1 MPTKLNKPIKLNDDH
16 CLLWVKDPT
25 VSPFISRKNI
35 LTDEKLQNPK
45 SFLNKIKR
53 KCFYNSELRQKIV
66 EKIEEYQ
73 KAGLPRLYTINDK
86 LSENI
91 EYIDPPFTETECTQW
106 VFNHLINPRTNDII
120 GFASKRY
127 IELLYTAI
135 QYDIPYMPIN
145 IDKIPTNKSE
155 QVSHKIISNII
166 INVKKRLQFM
176 RENDEYF
183 LKHNV
188 GSFDK
193 KLKIASPD
201 LLSLREGKI
210 QENNTFGVSSG
221 VSSSSSSLNKGL
233 NPAEKRKLRDL
244 ERRKLRDLE
253 LEIKEEKELVA
264 EYNYQKNFLP
274 KKDVDRTIFDTFR
287 KVIDDF
293 QIKVENGEL
302 INKILE
308 NATEGA
314 KARITVPVDV
324 YFRKKYNNSTIIPF
338 LKEMNLDTA
347 EGIIRSFLIN
357 MYVHIKHPSFIL
369 SPEMV
374 ICSFSYSIK
383 NIQFKSAELIKKIT
397 NVLFAFIEQY
407 SFVGNNKIGN
417 NKIKKYFKNI
427 VEDIISKDFIEKIKK
442 ETRAIAYYSKV
453 KEYINY
459 YYKFKLSPPDL
470 PIIARL
476 PEGMGLLIGKELT
489 NAIKDLGESYF
500 DNAINRSAIYEDKVI
515 TDDNVLNGFTYK
527 ECQDW
532 VIMPIINPRTFEK
545 ILIDSPMYNRLL
557 CISFQYDTNLIPRMM
572 SSRGY
577 EILKALPFA
586 IDNILKRQ
594 GMPAQ
599 SRDQLE
605 EYIRNK
611 QEQYKEEK
619 DKRGIVPNKIGTI
632 WKNAG
637 SKHPNGG
644 VEIMNEKLTDAI
656 KKSINSTNGPSFYVL
671 FSEDEFEK
679 FGIATAIGKN
689 SYVEIATYYIPVIN
703 SAINSKVYNRL
714 RFQHNYYIPVV
725 NSAINNKIGL
735 KWKKI
740 SEKQQNKGIINEG
753 IEIINKKLADAL
765 LKDTEFSEEDFANFG
780 ITTTIAKNNYIKIIN
795 YYVPVVAK
803 KESDIT
809 IIKKTSTTIDS
820 KTKDIKDNYNVN
832 KYYTIV
838 ECMRWAQQPYKDP
851 ATRDIILTDGD
862 EYNTI
867 FEQALLYDSN
877 IQPINIT
884 PRGIRFRNKIFKTI
898 NKFLTIAKDFKR
910 ETSKGKDISTINS
923 TACKAFNNIYD
934 DDTNEEGKQYKKFKL
949 KMIERCEQ
957 YNKEPPLCIEV
968 LQKSIN
974 ENLLRNNKKDA
985 KRYYLNHY
993 QDSALASVLIF
1004 YNNKRTQIYNEEY
1017 RDIFLNDFNKFYIYI
1032 YEINDELEISKKNAI
1047 DEGGPRREFFTK
1059 LFEELFCDEE
1069 HLTRPFIRP
1078 DDNKANTY
1086 YINPNFQPDENFK
1099 KVIAAYKKEEA
1110 DKKVENKKKKKHNQ
1124 NALLPNF
1131 NTENDY
1137 EYIYYVIGKLLCI
1150 VVVNDEIGLPKQLST
1165 YILAGL
1171 INEPKDINYYDLL
1184 YFYATEF
1191 NSGLPYINMIS
1202 TEQIKVLDDCDFP
1215 FNNIHMI
1222 SKSNELKITTKN
1234 CIKFLLQQSK
1244 HVITKNF
1251 LINEDVNSNKNMTK
1265 RYASLFEG
1273 FSDKITVKTTGFN
1286 DENNDKIRTFL
1297 YKKRVT
1303 PAQLRLL
1310 ITNEQLTPQIL
1321 QDFANKIAVEIKI
1334 SYIDENNVIYNEE
1347 DIDYIGDY
1355 DGPRMPHDEQ
1365 RRREN
1370 ELKGYMVNIITN
1382 KRDGETDKEH
1392 YEFIKKLLQ
1401 FWTALNYYI
1410 KNKDYIILYKYGA
1423 EVDINRIIN
1432 AHTCFNTLDIWG
1444 FPTMLY
1450 SHEEMKKFKYDKLL
1464 FPNNLETPEEKE
1476 TFLYDKLKWA
1486 VLSHEMDLH

>member
-1 MPTKLNKPIKLNDDH
+1 MPTKLVKNIKLNDDH
-16 CLLWVKDPT
+16 CLLWVKDPSI
-25 VSPFISRKNI
+25 SPFISRKNI
-35 LTDEKLQNPK
+35 LTDEKLKNPK

-53 KCFYNSELRQKIV
+53 RCFFNSALRQKIV

-73 KAGLPRLYTINDK
+73 KSGMPRLYTINDK
-86 LSENI
+86 LSEKI
-91 EYIDPPFTETECTQW
+91 EYIDPPFTEPECKQW
-106 VFNHLINPRTNDII
+106 VSNHLVNPRTNDII
-120 GFASKRY
+120 QFASKRY
-127 IELLYTAI
+127 IELVYSAI
-135 QYDIPYMPIN
+135 QYDLPYLPIN
-145 IDKIPTNKSE
+145 IDNIPTDKSE

-176 RENDEYF
+176 QENDKYF
-183 LKHNV
+183 LSHNV
-188 GSFDK
+188 ESFDR
-193 KLKIASPD
+193 KLKIASPV
-201 LLSLREGKI
+201 LLVRKEKV
-210 QENNTFGVSSG
+210 NNTFGV
-221 VSSSSSSLNKGL
+221 SSSSSLNKGL
-233 NPAEKRKLRDL
+233 NSA

-287 KVIDDF
+287 KVIGDF
-293 QIKVENGEL
+293 QIKAENGEI

-308 NATEGA
+308 HASDGA
-314 KARITVPVDV
+314 KARITVPIDV
-324 YFRKKYNNSTIIPF
+324 YFRRKGYNNSNIIPF
-338 LKEMNLDTA
+338 LQEMNIDTA
-347 EGIIRSFLIN
+347 EGIILKFLIN

-369 SPEMV
+369 TPEMV
-374 ICSFSYSIK
+374 ICTFSYSIK

-407 SFVGNNKIGN
+407 SFVGNNKIIN
-417 NKIKKYFKNI
+417 NKIKLYFKNI
-427 VEDIISKDFIEKIKK
+427 VEDIISKDFVEKIKK

-453 KEYINY
+453 KEFINY
-459 YYKFKLSPPDL
+459 YYKFILSAWES

-489 NAIKDLGESYF
+489 DAITNLGEAYF
-500 DNAINRSAIYEDKVI
+500 DSVINRSAIYDDKVI

-532 VIMPIINPRTFEK
+532 VIMPIINPRTFER

-572 SSRGY
+572 TSRGY
-577 EILKALPFA
+577 EILKAIPFV
-586 IDNILKRQ
+586 IDKILKRQ
-594 GMPAQ
+594 GKDGQ

-605 EYIRNK
+605 KYIRDK
-611 QEQYKEEK
+611 EAQYKGEK
-619 DKRGIVPNKIGTI
+619 DKRGIDINNKIGTI

-644 VEIMNEKLTDAI
+644 VEIMNEKLTAAI

-671 FSEDEFEK
+671 FSEDDFAK
-679 FGIATAIGKN
+679 FGIASAIGKN
-689 SYVEIATYYIPVIN
+689 SYVEIATYYIPVVN
-703 SAINSKVYNRL
+703 SASNSKV
-714 RFQHNYYIPVV
+714 
-725 NSAINNKIGL
+725 GL
-735 KWKKI
+735 KWKRI
-740 SEKQQNKGIINEG
+740 STRQQNEGIINEG
-753 IEIINKKLADAL
+753 IEIINKKLSAAL
-765 LKDTEFSEEDFANFG
+765 LKLKDTEGETSSAIIFSEDDFAKFG
-780 ITTTIAKNNYIKIIN
+780 ITTTIAKNNYIKIVN

-809 IIKKTSTTIDS
+809 FIKKTSTTIDS
-820 KTKDIKDNYNVN
+820 RTKDIKDDYNVN

-838 ECMRWAQQPYKDP
+838 ECMRWAQQPNKDP
-851 ATRDIILTDGD
+851 TTRDMILTDGN

-867 FEQALLYDSN
+867 FEQALLYDHN

-884 PRGIRFRNKIFKTI
+884 PRGLRFRNKIFKTR
-898 NKFLTIAKDFKR
+898 NKFLTIANDFKR
-910 ETSKGKDISTINS
+910 ATSKGKDISTINS
-923 TACKAFNNIYD
+923 IACNAFNKIYD
-934 DDTNEEGKQYKKFKL
+934 DDTNEEGKKYKNFKL

-957 YNKEPPLCIEV
+957 YNKEAPLCMEN
-968 LQKSIN
+968 LQKSIK
-974 ENLLRNNKKDA
+974 ENLLRNNEKHA
-985 KRYYLNHY
+985 KRYFLNYY
-993 QDSALASVLIF
+993 QDSALASALIF
-1004 YNNKRTQIYNEEY
+1004 YNDKKTQIYKEEY
-1017 RDIFLNDFNKFYIYI
+1017 RDIFLNDFNKFYIYT
-1032 YEINDELEISKKNAI
+1032 YEINDELEITKKNAI

-1110 DKKVENKKKKKHNQ
+1110 DKKVENKKKKKHNENKLIQ
-1124 NALLPNF
+1124 NF

-1165 YILAGL
+1165 YIFAGL

-1202 TEQIKVLDDCDFP
+1202 TEQIKTLDVCEFP
-1215 FNNIHMI
+1215 FNNIYMI
-1222 SKSNELKITTKN
+1222 SKSKGPTESSSEFKITTEN

-1251 LINEDVNSNKNMTK
+1251 LIKEDVNSNKNMTK
-1265 RYASLFEG
+1265 RYASLFDG
-1273 FSDKITVKTTGFN
+1273 FSDKITVKTTGFS

-1321 QDFANKIAVEIKI
+1321 QEFANKIAVEIKI
-1334 SYIDENNVIYNEE
+1334 SYIDENNIIYNEE

-1355 DGPRMPHDEQ
+1355 KGPRMPHDEQ

-1370 ELKGYMVNIITN
+1370 ELKGYMVNIITK

-1410 KNKDYIILYKYGA
+1410 KKKDYIIHYKYGA
-1423 EVDINRIIN
+1423 EVDINRFIN

-1450 SHEEMKKFKYDKLL
+1450 SHEEMKKFKYDELL

-1486 VLSHEMDLH
+1486 VASHEMDLH

>member
-1 MPTKLNKPIKLNDDH
+1 MPTKLNKPIKLNDEH
-16 CLLWVKDPT
+16 CLLWVKDPS
-25 VSPFISRKNI
+25 VSPFKSRKNI

-53 KCFYNSELRQKIV
+53 KCFYNSALRQKIV
-66 EKIEEYQ
+66 EKIKEYQ
-73 KAGLPRLYTINDK
+73 KEGLPRLYTINDK

-91 EYIDPPFTETECTQW
+91 EYINPPFTETECKQW
-106 VFNHLINPRTNDII
+106 VHNHLINPRTNEII
-120 GFASKRY
+120 EFASKRY

-135 QYDIPYMPIN
+135 QYDIPYLPIN

-176 RENDEYF
+176 HENDEYF

-188 GSFDK
+188 ESFDR
-193 KLKIASPD
+193 KLKIASPA
-201 LLSLREGKI
+201 LLPLREGKI
-210 QENNTFGVSSG
+210 QENNTFGVSS
-221 VSSSSSSLNKGL
+221 SSSSLNKGL
-233 NPAEKRKLRDL
+233 NST

-253 LEIKEEKELVA
+253 LEIKKEKALVA

-324 YFRKKYNNSTIIPF
+324 YFRRKGYNNSTIIPF
-338 LKEMNLDTA
+338 LQEMNLNTA

-357 MYVHIKHPSFIL
+357 MYVHIKHPSFML
-369 SPEMV
+369 SPEMA

-407 SFVGNNKIGN
+407 SFVGNNKI
-417 NKIKKYFKNI
+417 KKYFKNI
-427 VEDIISKDFIEKIKK
+427 VEDIISEDFVEKIKK

-453 KEYINY
+453 KDYINL
-459 YYKFKLSPPDL
+459 YYKFLLSPPES

-489 NAIKDLGESYF
+489 KAITNLGESYF
-500 DNAINRSAIYEDKVI
+500 DSVFYRSAIEDKVI
-515 TDDNVLNGFTYK
+515 TDDNALNGFTYK
-527 ECQDW
+527 ECKDW
-532 VIMPIINPRTFEK
+532 VIMPIINPRTFEP

-572 SSRGY
+572 TSRGY

-586 IDNILKRQ
+586 IDKILKKE
-594 GMPAQ
+594 GKPAQ

-611 QEQYKEEK
+611 QEQYKKEK
-619 DKRGIVPNKIGTI
+619 DKRGIVPNQIGTI

-644 VEIMNEKLTDAI
+644 VEIMNEKLTAAI
-656 KKSINSTNGPSFYVL
+656 KKSINSTNGSSFYVL

-689 SYVEIATYYIPVIN
+689 SYVEIVTDYIPVIN
-703 SAINSKVYNRL
+703 SASNSKV
-714 RFQHNYYIPVV
+714 
-725 NSAINNKIGL
+725 GL

-740 SEKQQNKGIINEG
+740 SERQQNKGIINEG

-765 LKDTEFSEEDFANFG
+765 LKFKDKEGKIASSILFSEEDFAKFG

-820 KTKDIKDNYNVN
+820 KTKDIKDDYNVN

-838 ECMRWAQQPYKDP
+838 ECMRWAQQPNRDP
-851 ATRDIILTDGD
+851 STSDIILTDGD

-867 FEQALLYDSN
+867 FEQALLYDPN
-877 IQPINIT
+877 ILPINIT
-884 PRGIRFRNKIFKTI
+884 PRGIRFRNKIFKTR

-910 ETSKGKDISTINS
+910 ATSKGKDISTINS
-923 TACKAFNNIYD
+923 TACNAFNKIYD

-957 YNKEPPLCIEV
+957 YNKEPLLCIED
-968 LQKSIN
+968 LQKSIK

-1059 LFEELFCDEE
+1059 LFEELFCDEQ

-1099 KVIAAYKKEEA
+1099 KVIAAYKKEE
-1110 DKKVENKKKKKHNQ
+1110 NKKKKKHNK

-1131 NTENDY
+1131 DTENDY

-1171 INEPKDINYYDLL
+1171 INQPKDINYYDLL

-1202 TEQIKVLDDCDFP
+1202 TEQIKALDYCEFP
-1215 FNNIHMI
+1215 FNNIYMI
-1222 SKSNELKITTKN
+1222 SKSKGPTESSSELKITTKN

-1251 LINEDVNSNKNMTK
+1251 LIKEDVNSNKNMTK

-1273 FSDKITVKTTGFN
+1273 FSDKITVKITGFS

-1310 ITNEQLTPQIL
+1310 ITNEQLTQQIL
-1321 QDFANKIAVEIKI
+1321 QEFANKIAVEIKI
-1334 SYIDENNVIYNEE
+1334 TYRDENNIIYNED
-1347 DIDYIGDY
+1347 DIDYIDDY
-1355 DGPRMPHDEQ
+1355 QGPRMPLDEQ

-1370 ELKGYMVNIITN
+1370 ELKGYMVNIITK

-1392 YEFIKKLLQ
+1392 YEFIRKLLQ

-1410 KNKDYIILYKYGA
+1410 KNKDYIIHYKYGA
-1423 EVDINRIIN
+1423 DVDINRFIS

-1450 SHEEMKKFKYDKLL
+1450 SHEERKQFKYDESN

-1476 TFLYDKLKWA
+1476 AFLYDKLKWA
-1486 VLSHEMDLH
+1486 VESQEMDLH